1 MVIIFI
7 KPCVF
12 WYIITNIFFF
22 YQKIVLF
29 NHYF

>member
-22 YQKIVLF
+22 IKK
-29 NHYF
+29 